1 MPQSAFEDLA
11 LREMLRTQFAA
22 GAAWALTNARLPAER
37 LAQRERDNTQL
48 TRKGLELTRRGLEV
62 WLTPRARTS
71 LLHSSRFSLC
81 SLLALGVLA
90 PHAERTLLERSSP
103 PLARSRLT

>member
-37 LAQRERDNTQL
+37 LAQRERDNTQ
-48 TRKGLELTRRGLEV
+48 LTRRGLEV